1 MAGQSATRIKILL
14 STAFCGLMMFGCQ
27 GSGSQTALYQ
37 QALESRQEI
46 TSSNAGEAVQL
57 YERLYARNSGDVG
70 ITVKYAEAL
79 RKAGMPQQALTVLSP
94 LAESRMKANPAV
106 LVEYAA
112 SNIAVGRFM
121 HAQHA
126 LDKFHEMD
134 KKKAADK
141 ADLQP
146 QAFNLNGLVLSASG
160 HHEEA
165 EVKYRA
171 ALASWLGNPSV
182 VMNNLALSL
191 AQQGKFDEALD
202 FLEQAKRQ
210 SSAEQQ
216 VMQDQNLAL
225 VKKLQK
231 KSPKKK

>member
-1 MAGQSATRIKILL
+1 MAEQSENRIKILI
-14 STAFCGLMMFGCQ
+14 STAFCGLMLFGCQ

-37 QALESRQEI
+37 QALESRQQI
-46 TSSNAGEAVQL
+46 TQSNAGEAVQL

-79 RKAGMPQQALTVLSP
+79 RKSGMPQQALTVLSP
-94 LAESRMKANPAV
+94 LAESQMKAKPAI

-112 SNIAVGRFM
+112 ANIAVGRFM

-126 LDKFHEMD
+126 LDKFYAMD
-134 KKKAADK
+134 KKKIADK
-141 ADLQP
+141 DEFMP
-146 QAFNLNGLVLSASG
+146 QAFNLHGLILSTSG

-165 EVKYRA
+165 EAKYRE
-171 ALASWLGNPSV
+171 ALAAWLGNPSV

-202 FLEQAKRQ
+202 FLEQAQRH
-210 SSAEQQ
+210 SAPDQQ
-216 VMQDQNLAL
+216 GMHDQNLAL
-225 VKKLQK
+225 VEKLQK
-231 KSPKKK
+231 NPR